1 MAKEYRIVKLVSEPD
16 DEPRHYYTTT
26 IPTKGMKASNK
37 LRLKKYNP
45 RAMKHMWYKQV
56 RKLK

>member
-1 MAKEYRIVKLVSEPD
+1 MAKDYRIVKLVSEE
-16 DEPRHYYTTT
+16 EPIHYYTTT

-37 LRLKKYNP
+37 LRLRKYNP

>member
-1 MAKEYRIVKLVSEPD
+1 MAKDYRIVKLVSEPD

-45 RAMKHMWYKQV
+45 RAMKHMWYVEK

>member
-1 MAKEYRIVKLVSEPD
+1 MKNYRIVKMVSEE
-16 DEPRHYYTTT
+16 EPKHYYTTT
-26 IPTKGMKASNK
+26 VPTKGIKAQNK
-37 LRLKKYNP
+37 LRLRKYNP

>member
-1 MAKEYRIVKLVSEPD
+1 MAKDYRIVKLVSEEKPT
-16 DEPRHYYTTT
+16 HYYTTT
-26 IPTKGMKASNK
+26 IPTKGMKAQTK